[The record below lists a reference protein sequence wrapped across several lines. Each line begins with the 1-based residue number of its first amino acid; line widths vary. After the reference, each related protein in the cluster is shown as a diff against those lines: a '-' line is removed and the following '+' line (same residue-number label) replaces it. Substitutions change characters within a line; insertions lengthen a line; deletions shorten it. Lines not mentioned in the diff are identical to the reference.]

1 MPAIKSAP
9 DSITNK
15 SKLKDKPDQGSFFK
29 LPSGVSQISGYI
41 RQFLAEEFNAGY
53 FFTIAAF
60 LILSLYINYSLDFE
74 NSILESYSGQYIYN
88 VYLIIFYAV
97 PFYFSAITYALFYN
111 GKTYLKKPEFWIKSL
126 ICFLILTFSET
137 AVYVYKPFI
146 RTAIPEIYFNFVYE
160 FLSEAIYCSLMLLP
174 VFITWYL
181 YDRKDSFLYGMEK
194 KKLDLSIYFIMILIM
209 LPFIVS
215 ASFQQSF
222 LNYYPEY
229 RPGASE
235 EAAGLS
241 NWFTYPVFEIFYGMS
256 FISTEVLFRGFL
268 ILGLAKLM
276 GRGSVMCMVTL
287 YCYLH
292 FGKPLGEAIGSVFG
306 GFILG
311 VITYYSRSI
320 LGGIIVHLGIA
331 WMMDMA
337 AIAQHIFR
345 GTLNN

>member
-1 MPAIKSAP
+1 MPSINSA
-9 DSITNK
+9 SGTTAENR
-15 SKLKDKPDQGSFFK
+15 SLKDKNESGYFLK
-29 LPSGVSQISGYI
+29 LPLGISQIIGYL
-41 RQFLAEEFNAGY
+41 RQFLSEEFNAGY
-53 FFTIAAF
+53 FFTIAGF

-97 PFYFSAITYALFYN
+97 PFYFSAIAYALFYK
-111 GKTYLKKPEFWIKSL
+111 GKTHLRKAEFWIKSL
-126 ICFLILTFSET
+126 ICFLVLTFSET
-137 AVYVYKPFI
+137 AVFVYRPI
-146 RTAIPEIYFNFVYE
+146 IQNAVPELYYNFVYE
-160 FLSEAIYCSLMLLP
+160 LLSEAIHCTLMLLP
-174 VFITWYL
+174 IFLIWYL
-181 YDRKDSFLYGMEK
+181 YDRKDNFLYGLEK
-194 KKLDLSIYFIMILIM
+194 KKLNLSIYFIMILIM
-209 LPFIVS
+209 LPFIIS

-229 RPGASE
+229 RPGNSE
-235 EAAGLS
+235 AIVGLS
-241 NWFTYPVFEIFYGMS
+241 NWFTYPTFEFFYGMT
-256 FISTEVLFRGFL
+256 FISVEVLFRGFL
-268 ILGLAKLM
+268 ILGLAKVL

-320 LGGIIVHLGIA
+320 LGGIIVHLGVA

-345 GTLNN
+345 GTLND